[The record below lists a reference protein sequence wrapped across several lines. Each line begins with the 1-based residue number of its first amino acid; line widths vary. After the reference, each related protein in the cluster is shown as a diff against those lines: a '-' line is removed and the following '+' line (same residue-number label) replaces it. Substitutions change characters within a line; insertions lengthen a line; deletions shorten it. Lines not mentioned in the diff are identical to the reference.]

1 MGWFGWTM
9 TWVVV
14 IIVIASSLFF
24 FNVFHLDIKSLF
36 QDEDLV
42 GSTNQKDISQESME
56 EIDRVRATVGS
67 ENTEISRFIA
77 TMHEFYNNTTG
88 YGGINNL
95 DWDEQRGQAETV
107 IDKIEQLKTEVTD
120 ESLLADL
127 NHIVD
132 IANRIL
138 DEQDSDLVRNLHR
151 YFHDLDIALNN
162 YTTFDRIWN
171 VTETLKDIE

>member
-1 MGWFGWTM
+1 
-9 TWVVV
+9 
-14 IIVIASSLFF
+14 
-24 FNVFHLDIKSLF
+24 
-36 QDEDLV
+36 
-42 GSTNQKDISQESME
+42 
-56 EIDRVRATVGS
+56 
-67 ENTEISRFIA
+67 
-77 TMHEFYNNTTG
+77 
-88 YGGINNL
+88 NL

-132 IANRIL
+132 IANRIS
-138 DEQDSDLVRNLHR
+138 DEQDSDIVRDLHR